1 MVDLNPCQKQTPR
14 QSVQQQ
20 SVDTVISLQTPQKRE
35 SGFKLVPS
43 QEDLKLF
50 DQHFENDDFKLP
62 SAPKFNW

>member
-1 MVDLNPCQKQTPR
+1 M
-14 QSVQQQ
+14 QQQ